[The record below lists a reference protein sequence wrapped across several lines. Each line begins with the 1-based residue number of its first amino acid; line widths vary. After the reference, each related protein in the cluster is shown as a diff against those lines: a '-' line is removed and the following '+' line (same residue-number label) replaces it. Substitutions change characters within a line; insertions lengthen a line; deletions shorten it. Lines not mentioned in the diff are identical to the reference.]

1 MLSEQSCERVDDI
14 ERTKFEIECRKII
27 VEKWLRWN
35 TSIKIQVDNFEKLLA
50 KQVVVQLVFVLGK
63 ICPQ

>member
-1 MLSEQSCERVDDI
+1 MLSERSCERVDDI
-14 ERTKFEIECRKII
+14 ERTIFEIECRKVII
-27 VEKWLRWN
+27 EKWLRWN
-35 TSIKIQVDNFEKLLA
+35 TSIKIQVNNFEKLLA